1 MPASEQSLTFPTRG
15 APAPRGVEVPW
26 GWGAIAVL
34 FLGWILLS
42 KARDYF
48 ELWPGVSMWYAPAA
62 LLAAG
67 CILWGWR
74 AVLPL
79 FAGAIALALLAAHPI
94 AEPIWRFLFTA
105 LGAKVVYAV
114 GAVVLRESG
123 FDAGFASP
131 RDVLQFA
138 IYVAVCALVA
148 GTASVADL
156 VATGIIP
163 AADQGRGTIAFWIGD
178 VVAVLALTPALLVLA
193 RWHAGDRAPAR
204 RMRYRRWRAPAQAL
218 TVPIA
223 LWVTFGLAPHLGFL
237 AYSIC
242 FLPLGWVALTQGVR
256 GASLM
261 TAALAVGSVVVL
273 QHSGI
278 LPRDSL
284 ELQTFMATLAL
295 AGLLLGS
302 VADQG
307 ERGQAM
313 LAESEERYRALVE
326 LLPVPLV
333 VHREGR
339 VIFANREAA
348 RTFGTTSPDVLIGR
362 ALRDLADPSSRG
374 LVDARMQLL
383 ATGGEMLSSASHRFV
398 RLDGGGLIDLEAVS
412 IPIPYRGGTAALTV
426 ARDVTERN
434 RLENELRHSQRMDAV
449 GQLAGGV
456 AHDFNNLLTVII
468 GYAQLLLA
476 ETRVEDELHG
486 YAEQTL
492 DAANRAAAL
501 TRQLL
506 AFSRKQVS
514 QPREVPVGEV
524 VAGME
529 SMLRRLLGPAVEL
542 RIAHEGDAGLV
553 LIDPVQLDQVIL
565 NLALNG
571 RDAMPDGGVL
581 EIGARA
587 VAVPG
592 ADARWQRLPAGRYV
606 ALTVRDTGTGI
617 DEQIRDRIFDPFFT
631 TKSAERGTGLGL
643 ATVYG
648 IVTAAKGS
656 IFVDT
661 AVGAGSTFTVL
672 LPALDRAAVAAPAR
686 GTDAGESSGDGG
698 ARRVLVVED
707 DEAVRVLTRRI
718 LEGAGYRVTEAPDG
732 RVALDLLAAEPAP
745 VDIVVSDLA
754 MPGMNGAA
762 LARAIRARHPTL
774 PVIIVSGFAD
784 ARLEGEVAGLT
795 LLAKPLAPP
804 ALIAAVGAALE
815 R

>member
-1 MPASEQSLTFPTRG
+1 MPASEQSLTLPKRG
-15 APAPRGVEVPW
+15 APAPRAVEVPW
-26 GWGAIAVL
+26 GWAAVAVL

-48 ELWPGVSMWYAPAA
+48 QLWPGVSLWYAPAA

-79 FAGAIALALLAAHPI
+79 FAGAIALTLLAAHPI
-94 AEPIWRFLFTA
+94 EEPLWRFLLSA
-105 LGAKVVYAV
+105 LGLKAVYAL

-123 FDAGFASP
+123 FDPGFASP
-131 RDVLQFA
+131 RDVLRFA

-148 GTASVADL
+148 AAVGVADL

-163 AADQGRGTIAFWIGD
+163 AADQGRGTISFWIGD

-193 RWHAGDRAPAR
+193 RWWAGDRAPVRLSR
-204 RMRYRRWRAPAQAL
+204 RRPWRAPAQAATIPL
-218 TVPIA
+218 A

-242 FLPLGWVALTQGVR
+242 FLPLGWVALTHGVR

-261 TAALAVGSVVVL
+261 TGALAVGSVVIL

-302 VADQG
+302 VAEQG

-339 VIFANREAA
+339 VIFANRAA
-348 RTFGTTSPDVLIGR
+348 ALTFGAASPDVLIGR
-362 ALRDLADPSSRG
+362 ALRDMADPSSRA
-374 LVDARMQLL
+374 LVEQRVQQL
-383 ATGGEMLSSASHRFV
+383 ASGETLSTASHRFL
-398 RLDGGGLIDLEAVS
+398 RLDGGGHVDLEAVS

-468 GYAQLLLA
+468 GYAQLMLS
-476 ETRVEDELHG
+476 ETRAEDELHG
-486 YAEQTL
+486 YADQTL

-524 VAGME
+524 VGGME

-542 RIAHEGDAGLV
+542 RIAPDGEAGLV

-587 VAVPG
+587 VVVPG

-661 AVGAGSTFTVL
+661 KVGAGSTFTVL
-672 LPALDRAAVAAPAR
+672 LPALDRATVATPAR
-686 GTDAGESSGDGG
+686 SVEAAGSSGNGA

-707 DEAVRVLTRRI
+707 DDSVRVLTRRI
-718 LEGAGYRVTEAPDG
+718 LEQAGYRVTEAPDG
-732 RVALDLLAAEPAP
+732 RVALDMLSTDPAP

-754 MPGMNGAA
+754 MPGMNGAT
-762 LARAIRARHPTL
+762 LARAIRARHPAL

-784 ARLEGEVAGLT
+784 ARLEREVAGLT

-804 ALIAAVGAALE
+804 ALIAAVGEALE